1 MGTFMPYRSLLTA
14 LAICISSLGAAAA
27 ENPVIRGKESFLLSG
42 NTTSRTLI
50 GFATGKPGN
59 AYVIAGPRPDR
70 MLESVHP
77 AADGLYVLARRGAR
91 EMLLRIPAQADGD
104 MAPAM
109 PAKIVSGCRN
119 CRAFPVLRV
128 HQISDIA
135 LPDGTI
141 TAILADPRR
150 PGVSVVLERPAGRRV
165 FHYDPSAGQFVGGS
179 NGPLM

>member
-1 MGTFMPYRSLLTA
+1 MHRSLLTA
-14 LAICISSLGAAAA
+14 LAICLFSFGAATA
-27 ENPVIRGKESFLLSG
+27 EDLAVVRGKESFLLSG

-50 GFATGKPGN
+50 GFATGKPST

-70 MLESVHP
+70 MLVSVNP
-77 AADGLYVLARRGAR
+77 AADGLYVLTRRGAQV
-91 EMLLRIPAQADGD
+91 LFLRIPAQADGD

-109 PAKIVSGCRN
+109 PPKIASGCRN

-141 TAILADPRR
+141 TAILADPRT
-150 PGVSVVLERPAGRRV
+150 PGIAVVLERPGAGRQVLR
-165 FHYDPSAGQFVGGS
+165 YDPSVGRFISGP
-179 NGPLM
+179 NTPLM